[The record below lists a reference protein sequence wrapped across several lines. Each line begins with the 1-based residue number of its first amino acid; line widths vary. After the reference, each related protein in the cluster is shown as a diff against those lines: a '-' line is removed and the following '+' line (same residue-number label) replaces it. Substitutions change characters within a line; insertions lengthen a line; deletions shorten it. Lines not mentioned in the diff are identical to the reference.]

1 MTSLTSLL
9 DVEPVVATAGVD
21 LFADALETQGVR
33 VGRTRW
39 HPPRSGTEG
48 ALAALAAAVDVDG
61 ANATALERMLAVRP
75 QLVDVVPARDVI
87 ADLDHGLFLHAG
99 PPVAWDDCGGPLRG
113 ALIGAMLYEGL
124 AETPEAAVE
133 LGPSLDLAPCHHHRA
148 VGPMAGVISPSMPVA
163 VIADGA
169 GAGVAYATLN
179 EGLGKVLRYG
189 AFGDE
194 VIERLGWMER
204 VLGPT
209 LQDVVRR
216 HGPIDLQAL
225 IAQALQMGDD
235 GHNRNRAV
243 TSLFLRE
250 IGSYLVEGDGVPV
263 AARAEVFRFID
274 GNDHFLLNLVMAAG
288 KVAADA
294 ASGVEGSSLVTTM
307 ARNGTEFGIRL
318 SGTGDRWFT
327 APAPVVEGLYLGAY
341 TADDAGRDIGD
352 STITET
358 VGLGGFAMAAAPA
371 IVGFVGGTAVEAVER
386 TLAMYEI
393 TLAEHPAYR
402 IPFLEFR
409 GTPVGIDATLVVRS
423 GVVPQINTGIAGR
436 EPGTGMVGA
445 GLVEAPMACFVA
457 GVRSLARR

>member
-1 MTSLTSLL
+1 
-9 DVEPVVATAGVD
+9 
-21 LFADALETQGVR
+21 
-33 VGRTRW
+33 
-39 HPPRSGTEG
+39 
-48 ALAALAAAVDVDG
+48 
-61 ANATALERMLAVRP
+61 
-75 QLVDVVPARDVI
+75 
-87 ADLDHGLFLHAG
+87 
-99 PPVAWDDCGGPLRG
+99 
-113 ALIGAMLYEGL
+113 
-124 AETPEAAVE
+124 
-133 LGPSLDLAPCHHHRA
+133 
-148 VGPMAGVISPSMPVA
+148 
-163 VIADGA
+163 
-169 GAGVAYATLN
+169 
-179 EGLGKVLRYG
+179 VL
-189 AFGDE
+189 
-194 VIERLGWMER
+194 
-204 VLGPT
+204 
-209 LQDVVRR
+209 RR

-288 KVAADA
+288 KVATDA
-294 ASGVEGSSLVTTM
+294 ASDVAGSSLVTTM

-327 APAPVVEGLYLGAY
+327 APAPVVDGLYLGSY
-341 TADDAGRDIGD
+341 TPDDAGRDIGD

-371 IVGFVGGTAVEAVER
+371 IVGFVGGTAADAVAR
-386 TLAMYEI
+386 TRAMYEI

-409 GTPVGIDATLVVRS
+409 GTPTGIDATLVVRS
-423 GVVPQINTGIAGR
+423 GVVPQINTGIAGK

-445 GLVEAPMACFVA
+445 GLVEAPMACFA
-457 GVRSLARR
+457 AAVRSLAGR